1 MKITYLGHSCFKITS
16 EGYAIILDPYQDKS
30 VPGYRPLR
38 EQADQVLCSHEH

>member
-30 VPGYRPLR
+30 DRIPL
-38 EQADQVLCSHEH
+38 